1 VSVAARELQIAINA
15 SVFFFMNLFF
25 EGLIEV
31 DVLFGIFETIQ
42 TGLPMRI
49 GFSVKW
55 KQGIEST

>member
-1 VSVAARELQIAINA
+1 
-15 SVFFFMNLFF
+15 MNLFF

-49 GFSVKW
+49 GFSVNW